1 MTPMQRGGACCMP
14 RLIEAFPHPAARRR
28 SSPTVGQ
35 LDVLI
40 EVESIGAHDMLCAY
54 GRGML

>member
-1 MTPMQRGGACCMP
+1 MP

-28 SSPTVGQ
+28 CAPTVGQ

-40 EVESIGAHDMLCAY
+40 EVESIGAHDKLCAY
-54 GRGML
+54 GRDVL